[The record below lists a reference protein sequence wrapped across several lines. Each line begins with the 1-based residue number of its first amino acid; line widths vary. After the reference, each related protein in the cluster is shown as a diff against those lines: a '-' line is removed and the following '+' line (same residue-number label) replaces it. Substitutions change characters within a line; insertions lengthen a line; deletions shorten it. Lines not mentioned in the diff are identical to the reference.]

1 MIWRFWY
8 KNSSRVFIHIEVTW
22 LYWWGLSW
30 NSLPVLS
37 ITKSTM
43 SHYEC
48 RMETELIHQKHLETG
63 LEKVL
68 ISPWLVTLLHIC
80 GVIPIRNRRYRRKLH
95 ADIAG
100 NSAGSPTSPRR
111 APTSAHRA
119 TTSPHRATTS
129 PHPAPISSHRM
140 TSARSPT
147 SLPQT
152 QMSPYR
158 AQTSPHR
165 APISSHR
172 MTTVSWCFT
181 MF

>member
-1 MIWRFWY
+1 M
-8 KNSSRVFIHIEVTW
+8 
-22 LYWWGLSW
+22 L
-30 NSLPVLS
+30 LS
-37 ITKSTM
+37 IGSLTLMHTAYVDYMPITRSKTIVNFWKAISVMDLGHCNLLNYKEKNYLKLHNKWGSLCLPIFPVITLQL
-43 SHYEC
+43 S
-48 RMETELIHQKHLETG
+48 RAG
-63 LEKVL
+63 LKKVL

-80 GVIPIRNRRYRRKLH
+80 GVIPTPQSPISPETPRRYRRKLR

-100 NSAGSPTSPRR
+100 NSAQ
-111 APTSAHRA
+111 
-119 TTSPHRATTS
+119 
-129 PHPAPISSHRM
+129 
-140 TSARSPT
+140 SPT

-152 QMSPYR
+152 QTSPHR